1 MKRAG
6 IFPANFDEE
15 DVKITDQENIT
26 SLEVKNQMTFQEKPN
41 NREYLMQQVEACE
54 EELRRR
60 TDASL

>member
-26 SLEVKNQMTFQEKPN
+26 SLEVKNQMTF
-41 NREYLMQQVEACE
+41 
-54 EELRRR
+54 
-60 TDASL
+60 